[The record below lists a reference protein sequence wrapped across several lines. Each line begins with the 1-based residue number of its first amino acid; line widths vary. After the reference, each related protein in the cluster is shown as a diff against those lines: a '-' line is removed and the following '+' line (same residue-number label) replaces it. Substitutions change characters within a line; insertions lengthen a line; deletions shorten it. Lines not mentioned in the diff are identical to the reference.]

1 MKYKSG
7 GDFMKKNN
15 LYKLSGIMLMLG
27 GLLYIVIQF
36 IHPIDELA
44 SVSTPLYI
52 GVAIMT
58 SVMSSLIFL
67 GILGLY
73 IKHMEYTGVLGGI
86 SIVIFGLFWIIS
98 MIFSFNEAFVLP
110 LIEDSST
117 EFVIGMTG
125 LFNSVEVSANLGIF
139 PSLAIIA
146 GLMYVL
152 GGATLGISL
161 YQSKHFPRN
170 RAVLLCISS
179 IITLASGLIPHP
191 LDRGLAIP
199 MGIALIL
206 SGYTLIKEQQTV
218 FDTL

>member
-1 MKYKSG
+1 
-7 GDFMKKNN
+7 MKKNK

-27 GLLYIVIQF
+27 GLLYIGIQF
-36 IHPIDELA
+36 IHPVDELA
-44 SVSTPLYI
+44 SVDTTLYI

-58 SVMSSLIFL
+58 SVMSAFIFL

-73 IKHMEYTGVLGGI
+73 IRHSEYMGVLGVI

-110 LIEDSST
+110 LIKDSST

-125 LFNSVEVSANLGIF
+125 LFNSIEVSANLGIF
-139 PSLAIIA
+139 PVLAVTA
-146 GLMYVL
+146 GLIYVL

-179 IITLASGLIPHP
+179 LITLASGIIPHP
-191 LDRGLAIP
+191 FDRGLAIP

-206 SGYTLIKEQQTV
+206 SGYTLIKEKQV
-218 FDTL
+218 PFDRLA